1 MKDIASELIEKQ
13 EKLAADR
20 STAEEHWQEIAEIM
34 FPRQNDFYDQQKTE
48 GEKRSEKIVD
58 GTAQLALERSAHI
71 VEALVTPRGTK
82 WHGLKHPDERVNEN
96 QEAAEWY
103 DRLTDK
109 LFQIRYSPKGN
120 FGNQQ
125 HETYMSQMAF
135 GTGVKKIEELPGR
148 GIIYKSSHIA
158 EHFFVE
164 NRSGIVDSDWRKY
177 RLSARQAAQTW
188 GLDNLPEQIQ
198 KAYNKNPSQLFW
210 FLHCVFPNEDKQ
222 YGRRDNKNMAFSSF
236 HVAIEGKKLL
246 GHGGFRTFPYI
257 ISRYSKAPNETYG
270 RSPAMTA
277 LAEAKMLNQMRKT
290 DLRARHLAIDP
301 IVLTADQQTVRAVK
315 MKPRHIVYG
324 GLSPNGEPLVKPF
337 DNRTRIDLSNDA
349 IQQSRDF
356 INDVFFVKLFQTMVE
371 NPSMTATQVLELV
384 RERNMIASPA
394 LGRIES
400 EDLANMI
407 DREIDILSANGLFD
421 EGAELEMPQIVREN
435 GAAFEIEYTSPLAN
449 MRKSEEALGAQRTV
463 EAALP
468 IAQIDPSVLD
478 SISWDD
484 YIDIMASANGAPARL
499 FKSDEEVEAIRQ
511 GKAQKEQAAMLAN
524 ALPQI
529 SGSIKDIADAQAVAR
544 G

>member
-20 STAEEHWQEIAEIM
+20 STAEAHWQEIAEIM

-125 HETYMSQMAF
+125 HETYMSLMGF
-135 GTGVKKIEELPGR
+135 GTGVKKIEEMPGR
-148 GIIYKSSHIA
+148 GIIYKSSHIS
-158 EHFFVE
+158 EHFFME
-164 NRSGIVDSDWRKY
+164 NRSGVIDSDWRKY
-177 RLSARQAAQTW
+177 KLTARQAAQTF
-188 GLDNLPEQIQ
+188 GYQALPEKIQ
-198 KAYNKNPSQLFW
+198 TAVDKKPSELFW
-210 FLHCVFPNEDKQ
+210 FLHCVFPNTERQ
-222 YGRRDNKNMAFSSF
+222 YGRKDNKNMAFSSF
-236 HVAIEGKKLL
+236 HVAVDDKRLL

-257 ISRYSKAPNETYG
+257 VSRYSKSPNETYG

-301 IVLTADQQTVRAVK
+301 IVLAADQQTVRAVK

-324 GLSPNGEPLVKPF
+324 GLAPTGEPLVKPF
-337 DNRTRIDLSNDA
+337 DNRARIELSNDA

-400 EDLANMI
+400 EDLAMMI
-407 DREIDILSANGLFD
+407 DREIDILAENGLFD
-421 EGAELEMPQIVREN
+421 EGGELEMPDIIRES

-449 MRKSEEALGAQRTV
+449 MRKSEEALAAQRTI
-463 EAALP
+463 EASLP

-478 SISWDD
+478 NISWDD
-484 YIDIMASANGAPARL
+484 YVDIVASANGAPARL
-499 FKSDEEVEAIRQ
+499 FRSDEEKQAIRQ
-511 GKAQKEQAAMLAN
+511 NRQQQQQMAQMAE
-524 ALPQI
+524 ALPQV